1 MTSEQFGQ
9 WALQLVRQAQIPF
22 DGIPAAL
29 EFARMAEALAK
40 GDLTV
45 KEKTD
50 DPRT

>member
-1 MTSEQFGQ
+1 MTPEQFGQ

-40 GDLTV
+40 GEV
-45 KEKTD
+45 VIKPKGEE
-50 DPRT
+50 